1 MPAVEG
7 LNRTKQAKHVVRIF
21 GSYGIHYQHSLDNGD
36 KNAKKKRNQQQSFWH
51 TRITINV
58 LPKGLYPLRSH
69 YWN

>member
-36 KNAKKKRNQQQSFWH
+36 KNAKKKKKSTTKLLAH
-51 TRITINV
+51 
-58 LPKGLYPLRSH
+58 
-69 YWN
+69 